1 MTTTIP
7 FDYAQAFS
15 RNAGWVT
22 ASEQATLRG
31 KRIAIA
37 GMGGVGGIH
46 LLTLTRLGVGAFSI
60 ADFDT
65 FDIANFNRQ
74 AGAMMSTVG
83 KPKTVVMAAMARDI
97 NPELDIRTFADGVTS
112 ANVDAFLEGVDLYV
126 DGLDFFAFDA
136 RDIVFA
142 ALAERRIPAVIVAP
156 VGMGA
161 SLLNFMPGG
170 MTFDDY
176 FGWGGC
182 TAEDKALRFLIGLS
196 PALLQRTY
204 LVDPSATDMRAE
216 RVPSTPIG
224 SELAAGVAT
233 TEALKILLGRGK
245 VIAAPRGVHFDAYR
259 NKLVRTWRPG
269 GNRNPIQRLALAF
282 ARRTLEK
289 GRR

>member
-1 MTTTIP
+1 MTTDRQ
-7 FDYAQAFS
+7 FDYAEAFS
-15 RNAGWVT
+15 RNSGWVT
-22 ASEQATLRG
+22 AAEQASLRG

-46 LLTLTRLGVGAFSI
+46 LLTLARLGVGAFSI

-74 AGAMMSTVG
+74 AGATMSTLG
-83 KPKTVVMAAMARDI
+83 RPKTTVMTEMARDI
-97 NPELDIRTFADGVTS
+97 NPELDIRAFADGVTA
-112 ANVDAFLEGVDLYV
+112 ANVDTFLEGADLYV

-136 RDIVFA
+136 RDIVFS
-142 ALAERRIPAVIVAP
+142 ALVKQGIPAVIVAP
-156 VGMGA
+156 LGMGA

-170 MTFDDY
+170 MTFADY
-176 FGWGGC
+176 FDWEGC
-182 TAEDKALRFLIGLS
+182 TPEDKALRFLIGLS

-204 LVDPSATDMRAE
+204 LMDASATDMQAE
-216 RVPSTPIG
+216 RVPSTPVG

-245 VIAAPRGVHFDAYR
+245 VIAAPRGVHYDAYR

-282 ARRTLEK
+282 ARRTLDK
-289 GRR
+289 GRG